1 MFAAAPRVRRFRQG
15 DERMNDRAAGTMIL
29 SENKVVRLFSFFILY
44 VGQGLPIG
52 VSTVAFPVWLVA
64 NGASEADVGAI
75 IATSFLPWSFK
86 FIPAA
91 VMDRY
96 AFLAMGR
103 RRAWLILA
111 QLLMVAGFAI
121 AAFAAPGPQD
131 LQLILYVVFLIGAGS
146 AIQDVAVDGLAVDIL
161 PEPDQGVASSFMFG
175 GQVVGKALAATA
187 AGIGLQ
193 YYGSQATFLFF
204 LPLILLI
211 TLYVVFLRERPGEK
225 LLPWSEGTAH
235 PINLERHVG
244 AWWPMARAAFFSL
257 IKLDSLKLL
266 LAAGFTRTVGGF
278 FDTMWPIIAVGV
290 VGFGTASYSGMISS
304 IDLVIAFVA
313 IAAGSLLTVRFG
325 PRRASVFV
333 WLCWAALALFMLYG
347 RDLWSTTIAF
357 VAISGVWKLLD
368 LLTSICTNPLRMQLS
383 DPTVAATQFTIYN
396 SLGNLPVALGATL
409 FAILGGTEEMFTVM
423 WLAAGLCVV
432 GALIYGTM
440 TIGNRPV
447 RAEPVPEID

>member
-1 MFAAAPRVRRFRQG
+1 
-15 DERMNDRAAGTMIL
+15 MNDRAAGSMIL
-29 SENKVVRLFSFFILY
+29 SENKVVRLFSFFLLY
-44 VGQGLPIG
+44 VGQGLPLG
-52 VSTVAFPVWLVA
+52 VSTVAFPAWLVA

-75 IATSFLPWSFK
+75 IATAFLPWSFK

-111 QLLMVAGFAI
+111 QFLMVAGFAI
-121 AAFAAPGPQD
+121 AAFAAPGPDD
-131 LQLILYVVFLIGAGS
+131 LQLILYIVFLIGAGS

-161 PEPDQGVASSFMFG
+161 PEADQGVASSFMFG
-175 GQVVGKALAATA
+175 GQVVGRALAATA

-193 YYGSQATFLFF
+193 YYGSQGTFLFF
-204 LPLILLI
+204 LPIILLI

-244 AWWPMARAAFFSL
+244 AWWPMARAAFYSL
-257 IKLDSLKLL
+257 IKLNSLKLL
-266 LAAGFTRTVGGF
+266 VAAGFTRTVGGF

-290 VGFGTASYSGMISS
+290 VGFGTASYSGMISTV
-304 IDLVIAFVA
+304 DLVIAFVA
-313 IAAGSLLTVRFG
+313 IAAGSFLTTRFG
-325 PRRASVFV
+325 PRRSSVFV
-333 WLCWAALALFMLYG
+333 WFCWAALALFVLYG
-347 RDLWSTTIAF
+347 RDIWTSTVAFIAMSCVWS
-357 VAISGVWKLLD
+357 LLNT
-368 LLTSICTNPLRMQLS
+368 LTSICTNPLRMQLS

-396 SLGNLPVALGATL
+396 SLSNLPVALGATL
-409 FAILGGTEEMFTVM
+409 FAILGGTEEMFNVM

-432 GALIYGTM
+432 GGLIYATM

-447 RAEPVPEID
+447 PAEPVPDVD